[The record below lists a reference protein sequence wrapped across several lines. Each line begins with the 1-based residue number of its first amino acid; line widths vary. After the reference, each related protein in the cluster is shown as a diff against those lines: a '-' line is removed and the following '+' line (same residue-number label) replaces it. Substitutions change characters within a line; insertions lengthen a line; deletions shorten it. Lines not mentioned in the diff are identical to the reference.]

1 MKKSQKDKFSPPP
14 VFERLGIKMTNA
26 IVRNAKAKII
36 ERRFRD
42 VKDRLS
48 RLFPTYTGG
57 NVVER
62 PERLKKVIKDTDNI
76 PTDYEFTQAVEDI
89 LTYYM
94 NEKPYSGAVS
104 SDSGKSRMQVYREQL
119 KEKRVA
125 SELDLNLMLMRS
137 TRSQKVGRRGVH
149 LTVAGEKIDYYNDDL
164 ILNYFGESVYCRY
177 DPEDI
182 SEVRIYDLDDNYIMT
197 APTDN
202 EAVLAYGASKD
213 AVAQALRKVKS
224 LEKLTKQELK
234 ASQITA
240 FGKETALNL
249 VLATAEENKSKAE
262 EINPKV
268 ISVHRADETAE
279 QLPMAVGQSN
289 IVTIDKAKM
298 IRNLE
303 QRQKEE

>member
-1 MKKSQKDKFSPPP
+1 
-14 VFERLGIKMTNA
+14 
-26 IVRNAKAKII
+26 
-36 ERRFRD
+36 
-42 VKDRLS
+42 
-48 RLFPTYTGG
+48 
-57 NVVER
+57 
-62 PERLKKVIKDTDNI
+62 
-76 PTDYEFTQAVEDI
+76 
-89 LTYYM
+89 M

-125 SELDLNLMLMRS
+125 AELDLNLMLMRS

-164 ILNYFGESVYCRY
+164 ILNHFGESVYCRY

-224 LEKLTKQELK
+224 LENSLNRNSRQVRLQHLAKKQHSILCLQPLRKTKQMPRKSIRRLYQYTVPMK
-234 ASQITA
+234 RQSSCLWQ
-240 FGKETALNL
+240 L
-249 VLATAEENKSKAE
+249 VSR
-262 EINPKV
+262 
-268 ISVHRADETAE
+268 IS
-279 QLPMAVGQSN
+279 
-289 IVTIDKAKM
+289 
-298 IRNLE
+298 
-303 QRQKEE
+303 

>member
-1 MKKSQKDKFSPPP
+1 
-14 VFERLGIKMTNA
+14 
-26 IVRNAKAKII
+26 
-36 ERRFRD
+36 
-42 VKDRLS
+42 
-48 RLFPTYTGG
+48 
-57 NVVER
+57 
-62 PERLKKVIKDTDNI
+62 
-76 PTDYEFTQAVEDI
+76 
-89 LTYYM
+89 M

-125 SELDLNLMLMRS
+125 AELDLNLMLMRS

-164 ILNYFGESVYCRY
+164 ILNHFGESVYCRY

-249 VLATAEENKSKAE
+249 VLTTAEENKSKAE